1 MEWDPYKAT
10 PSALWICQNIYEY
23 VEYDQTVSG
32 CIDVY
37 YMALDLRRLPVK
49 WEWYEINRQRQM
61 YLLKYSWLKAMG
73 QPKEKAKNE
82 MAKYK
87 ILQVEGRMAKT

>member
-1 MEWDPYKAT
+1 
-10 PSALWICQNIYEY
+10 
-23 VEYDQTVSG
+23 
-32 CIDVY
+32 
-37 YMALDLRRLPVK
+37 
-49 WEWYEINRQRQM
+49 M
-61 YLLKYSWLKAMG
+61 YLLKHSWLKAVD